1 MVSSLLGSER
11 ARAARRF
18 ARSCGYFNQNTD
30 LRAVVLDF
38 VATGAGS
45 GTWASEPSK
54 PDYGRLKVL
63 ARRLMKSA
71 TFERD
76 PSGLAERL
84 GGLLLGPGKAEHV
97 RYEVRRV
104 LQEFEKGRSKLEP
117 AERTLDTAERTLDAC
132 KD

>member
-1 MVSSLLGSER
+1 M
-11 ARAARRF
+11 
-18 ARSCGYFNQNTD
+18 
-30 LRAVVLDF
+30 VLDF

-117 AERTLDTAERTLDAC
+117 AERTPDTAERTLDAAVAAC
-132 KD
+132 DAELRRGRSADARDARDPPARAD